1 MAPRGDAVFMNRPL
15 STNLE
20 DADARPYFLW
30 DEDVSV
36 SELREHL
43 ASDDVRLRGLWQARV
58 MREARYQ
65 DVWKFLRLHDVLRD
79 FDCIDPHLGRTRA
92 FWNWLIDG
100 WQKDGLVPRP

>member
-1 MAPRGDAVFMNRPL
+1 MGRPL
-15 STNLE
+15 SRNIE

-36 SELREHL
+36 GELRRHL
-43 ASDDVRLRGLWQARV
+43 ASEDARLRGLWQARV

-65 DVWKFLRLHDVLRD
+65 DVWKFLRLRDVLSNFER
-79 FDCIDPHLGRTRA
+79 IEPHLGRMRA

-100 WQKDGLVPRP
+100 WRKDGLLPRP